1 MKVHV
6 KKVPKKRMTE
16 RKKMSGTYSQE
27 WERTPMNLGRR
38 RLCLREKKNCFKS
51 FKIRRGSNPSQFA
64 VLQPESI
71 VVDVFSSTGPQF
83 AAPLF
88 GVVLIV
94 CPAFDC
100 FQAVV
105 LCPEKIC
112 LIHYGRISLRM
123 VVLTGTSGWA
133 DPEQCRWGL
142 HSHSAPPLWS
152 RQGQSPCALWRSCPF
167 LKKMQWLQVACFM
180 KLTEQLWQWL
190 LDEDDANQC
199 GKGFFCESDTKPS
212 FWSLDLVGSLVEK
225 PTSWNIWQ
233 WPNHPQQ
240 RL

>member
-1 MKVHV
+1 MVGKKGVYLKFLMKVHV

-64 VLQPESI
+64 VLQAESI

-105 LCPEKIC
+105 LCTEKI
-112 LIHYGRISLRM
+112 
-123 VVLTGTSGWA
+123 
-133 DPEQCRWGL
+133 
-142 HSHSAPPLWS
+142 
-152 RQGQSPCALWRSCPF
+152 
-167 LKKMQWLQVACFM
+167 
-180 KLTEQLWQWL
+180 
-190 LDEDDANQC
+190 
-199 GKGFFCESDTKPS
+199 
-212 FWSLDLVGSLVEK
+212 
-225 PTSWNIWQ
+225 
-233 WPNHPQQ
+233 
-240 RL
+240 

>member
-1 MKVHV
+1 MVGKKGVYLKFLMKVHV

-27 WERTPMNLGRR
+27 WERAPMNLGRR
-38 RLCLREKKNCFKS
+38 RLCLCGEKKICFKS

-64 VLQPESI
+64 VLQSESI

-105 LCPEKIC
+105 LCTEKI
-112 LIHYGRISLRM
+112 
-123 VVLTGTSGWA
+123 
-133 DPEQCRWGL
+133 
-142 HSHSAPPLWS
+142 
-152 RQGQSPCALWRSCPF
+152 
-167 LKKMQWLQVACFM
+167 
-180 KLTEQLWQWL
+180 
-190 LDEDDANQC
+190 
-199 GKGFFCESDTKPS
+199 
-212 FWSLDLVGSLVEK
+212 
-225 PTSWNIWQ
+225 
-233 WPNHPQQ
+233 
-240 RL
+240 

>member
-64 VLQPESI
+64 VLQSESI

-105 LCPEKIC
+105 LCTEKIWIIPVWYIIEGF
-112 LIHYGRISLRM
+112 L
-123 VVLTGTSGWA
+123 SGWLYSSLEHLIELIQNSVVGGSTA
-133 DPEQCRWGL
+133 T
-142 HSHSAPPLWS
+142 
-152 RQGQSPCALWRSCPF
+152 
-167 LKKMQWLQVACFM
+167 V
-180 KLTEQLWQWL
+180 L
-190 LDEDDANQC
+190 LRC
-199 GKGFFCESDTKPS
+199 
-212 FWSLDLVGSLVEK
+212 DLVKVKVHVHFEGLA
-225 PTSWNIWQ
+225 
-233 WPNHPQQ
+233 HF
-240 RL
+240 

>member
-1 MKVHV
+1 
-6 KKVPKKRMTE
+6 
-16 RKKMSGTYSQE
+16 
-27 WERTPMNLGRR
+27 
-38 RLCLREKKNCFKS
+38 
-51 FKIRRGSNPSQFA
+51 
-64 VLQPESI
+64 
-71 VVDVFSSTGPQF
+71 
-83 AAPLF
+83 
-88 GVVLIV
+88 
-94 CPAFDC
+94 
-100 FQAVV
+100 
-105 LCPEKIC
+105 
-112 LIHYGRISLRM
+112 M
-123 VVLTGTSGWA
+123 VVLTGTSDWA

-240 RL
+240 RLWDRRRPPKVQSRVALWDNKYLRFCSFKILLFSTHHNCGKIRQGSSQRWEPVNHGVICVVAQKKTLAREQGNWHKTHRSCAAKNSQGLSSK